1 MKHLSGRKMPI
12 KFRMIDNILTMRLD
26 GGQLP
31 EHGRKSAQ
39 STDALVNTNRKLTIT
54 GPVLLVKMEAAL
66 TQATELS
73 ETIESLGSGESRYNC
88 CVFRMFSPLY
98 RPFILLN
105 MFIVSPNRTGR
116 RMSMPGMLI
125 LDSKNQAS
133 LIFKLAE

>member
-1 MKHLSGRKMPI
+1 MPI

-73 ETIESLGSGESRYNC
+73 ETIESLGSGESRY
-88 CVFRMFSPLY
+88 VFF
-98 RPFILLN
+98 FLLKIEC
-105 MFIVSPNRTGR
+105 FRLHVVLS
-116 RMSMPGMLI
+116 
-125 LDSKNQAS
+125 
-133 LIFKLAE
+133 FY

>member
-12 KFRMIDNILTMRLD
+12 KFRMIENILTMKLD

-73 ETIESLGSGESRYNC
+73 ETIESLGSGESSYFLFEN
-88 CVFRMFSPLY
+88 RMLSAFMWSFHFAKPVYSQSKSDWSPY
-98 RPFILLN
+98 VHAWYAN
-105 MFIVSPNRTGR
+105 SY
-116 RMSMPGMLI
+116 S
-125 LDSKNQAS
+125 
-133 LIFKLAE
+133 

>member
-1 MKHLSGRKMPI
+1 
-12 KFRMIDNILTMRLD
+12 MRLD

-73 ETIESLGSGESRYNC
+73 ETIESLGSGESSSISKHFCFFCLNV
-88 CVFRMFSPLY
+88 VFSFC
-98 RPFILLN
+98 
-105 MFIVSPNRTGR
+105 
-116 RMSMPGMLI
+116 
-125 LDSKNQAS
+125 
-133 LIFKLAE
+133 

>member
-1 MKHLSGRKMPI
+1 MPI

-73 ETIESLGSGESRYNC
+73 ETIESLGSGESSHDSC
-88 CVFRMFSPLY
+88 LKSSVFAFMSSFHFTKHVYSQSKSDWSPY
-98 RPFILLN
+98 VHAWYANSRF
-105 MFIVSPNRTGR
+105 
-116 RMSMPGMLI
+116 
-125 LDSKNQAS
+125 
-133 LIFKLAE
+133 